1 LSLCGEISCC
11 HFSPAIKGFFFSLS
25 EQVLSQG
32 LIAVF
37 FSLVFSAVSLGPI
50 YQHARQ
56 TAIAVSSWVPS
67 GGARSHGLTF
77 VSVRPVV
84 SSSPRPH
91 FGSSADWLVRG
102 QSASFFLL
110 VHLPVKSSCL
120 LSFLGSLIAAD
131 FLSQDI
137 CFNVDCCREKS
148 VLFFSQWIKRL
159 EVLWFKLHF
168 RGDF

>member
-1 LSLCGEISCC
+1 LSLSLRGEISCC

-25 EQVLSQG
+25 EQALWQD

-50 YQHARQ
+50 FQHGRQ
-56 TAIAVSSWVPS
+56 TAVAVSSWVSS
-67 GGARSHGLTF
+67 GGARSRGLTL
-77 VSVRPVV
+77 VSMRPVV

-110 VHLPVKSSCL
+110 IQVRVESSCL
-120 LSFLGSLIAAD
+120 LSFLGSVIVAN

-137 CFNVDCCREKS
+137 CFNVDCCKEKPI
-148 VLFFSQWIKRL
+148 LFLSNRIKRL
-159 EVLWFKLHF
+159 EVS
-168 RGDF
+168 